1 MPKDTDEKFY
11 ERADAHIHLAN
22 EHLQK
27 AVRGKASASMMY
39 GTSRLNAWIS
49 ACGFST
55 KEETSAARQETIE
68 YFVAQYR
75 LMLEENLNDYIQN
88 LRTTCRPVMKR
99 HNNPAKTLTSIAG
112 TAGKPAVPYLQH
124 HA

>member
-27 AVRGKASASMMY
+27 TGRKRASASIMH
-39 GTSRLNAWIS
+39 GTSRFNAWIS
-49 ACGFST
+49 TCGFST
-55 KEETSAARQETIE
+55 KEEMSSARQDAIE

-75 LMLEENLNDYIQN
+75 LMLEENLDDYIQDFEN
-88 LRTTCRPVMKR
+88 HMQVSDEK
-99 HNNPAKTLTSIAG
+99 A
-112 TAGKPAVPYLQH
+112 
-124 HA
+124 